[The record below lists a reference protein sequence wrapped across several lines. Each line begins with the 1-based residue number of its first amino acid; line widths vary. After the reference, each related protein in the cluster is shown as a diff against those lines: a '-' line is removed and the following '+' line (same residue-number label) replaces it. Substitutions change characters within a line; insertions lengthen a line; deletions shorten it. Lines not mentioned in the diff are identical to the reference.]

1 MKTGLKRATKILIA
15 ESASKGEGP
24 IALFFT
30 TVSFHDN
37 PDFPLAIESVH
48 LADSTPEVLKAFD
61 SEHPDVVIINVDD
74 FGEEAFRLCASIRK
88 LEKDRHSGIIF
99 YSEGTIGPSKI
110 DLDQVL
116 ASGADDL
123 IDTRVGDH
131 ELLARIHSV
140 YRFKLMT
147 DRLRTANHR
156 LKQLSLT
163 DELTG
168 LSNMRSFN
176 IEYQKLIKNCRD
188 GQNGLGLIMFDLDR
202 FKSINDTANHL
213 VGSFVIS
220 EIGHLMRFS
229 GVLGDDALA
238 ARYGGDEYIIA
249 VPSSDVK
256 EVWKIAD
263 KVHDLILRSV
273 FKKEQFSFKLTASF
287 GVAWAKPGFEG
298 KSDDLI
304 RGADVMLYRCTRFSR
319 PKNGKAVHVE
329 VSIPGTGQSAAL
341 LRDYYYDEAENMVT
355 LVPRNPAYPLTCHR
369 DEDVDLRGVLETI
382 IVNDDGE
389 PSPGAVEARHGAT
402 RDGRPLYLGIDESV
416 VHVFGVNAQTETKGA
431 AR

>member
-1 MKTGLKRATKILIA
+1 MDQNRATKILVA
-15 ESASKGEGP
+15 EATSKEGGP
-24 IALFFT
+24 IARFFMAA
-30 TVSFHDN
+30 SFHDN
-37 PDFPLAIESVH
+37 LDFPLAIEAVH
-48 LADSTPEVLKAFD
+48 VAEGSSEVLSVFQT
-61 SEHPDVVIINVDD
+61 EHPDVVIINVDD
-74 FGEEAFRLCASIRK
+74 LGEEAFRLCKAIRL

-99 YSEGTIGPSKI
+99 YSERAIAS
-110 DLDQVL
+110 DRVNLDKVL
-116 ASGADDL
+116 ECGADDL

-188 GQNGLGLIMFDLDR
+188 GKNGLGLIMFDLDR

-229 GVLGDDALA
+229 GVLGEGALA

-249 VPSSDVK
+249 VPAEHVK
-256 EVWKIAD
+256 AVWQIAE

-273 FKKEQFSFKLTASF
+273 FKKENFSFKLTASF
-287 GVAWAKPGFEG
+287 GVAWVDPGFDG

-304 RGADVMLYRCTRFSR
+304 RSADLMLYRSKHKGRNQINGLILRYPINFEDIGA
-319 PKNGKAVHVE
+319 PHLLDKDELFGPEKLKKNA
-329 VSIPGTGQSAAL
+329 
-341 LRDYYYDEAENMVT
+341 
-355 LVPRNPAYPLTCHR
+355 
-369 DEDVDLRGVLETI
+369 
-382 IVNDDGE
+382 
-389 PSPGAVEARHGAT
+389 
-402 RDGRPLYLGIDESV
+402 
-416 VHVFGVNAQTETKGA
+416 
-431 AR
+431 